1 MRMDDTLLQYRL
13 DEHSV
18 QIEHNKT
25 DIASLCSETGK
36 LTKCIALQ
44 SQQLNIIKWIAIMSG
59 GTVIAQVVK
68 SLF

>member
-1 MRMDDTLLQYRL
+1 MRMDDTLLEYRL

-18 QIEHNKT
+18 QIEHNRT

-44 SQQLNIIKWIAIMSG
+44 SQQLNIIKWIALVSG
-59 GTVIAQVVK
+59 GTVIAQVVQG
-68 SLF
+68 LF

>member
-1 MRMDDTLLQYRL
+1 MRMDDTLLEYRL

-18 QIEHNKT
+18 QIEHNKH
-25 DIASLCSETGK
+25 DIANLCTETGK

-44 SQQLNIIKWIAIMSG
+44 SQQLNIIKWIALMSG
-59 GTVIAQVVK
+59 GTAIAQVVK